1 MSKSNNIEKINAVI
15 LRCVVVSGESDDA
28 LVPVMA
34 GDPCLIDSSQRVALE
49 GYIMRT
55 DQTRYRDMVVELVGQ
70 TQLDELL
77 ERANRKAQ
85 QQQLAAAKRLAAE
98 EKRRKAKAIER
109 KRRRLAKLEQ
119 IAGQG

>member
-15 LRCVVVSGESDDA
+15 LRCAVVSGESDDI

-34 GDPCLIDSSQRVALE
+34 GDPCLIDSSQKVALE
-49 GYIMRT
+49 EYIGRT
-55 DQTRYRDMVVELVGQ
+55 DQTRYKDMVVELVSQ

-77 ERANRKAQ
+77 EQAHRKVQ

-98 EKRRKAKAIER
+98 EKRRKARAIER

-119 IAGQG
+119 LAGQG